1 MKALSRSLR
10 GPNTSETDD
19 VNFLG
24 PHHFTLQEDTPL
36 YWLDN
41 GGPLQRYLLKVDV
54 RAKFRREDTVV
65 CGLTFHSSYS
75 EGALEPESGL
85 WFWAEIRGG
94 AVNYCVGGADLES
107 GFTRVDGG
115 LCQPLEEEGEFLE
128 LRDSWK
134 ILVQGSY
141 GCIFPKAGSKKKIR
155 LTWTAR
161 RPQGHVAFFNYSC
174 TARDSLE
181 VHFRDLS
188 FTLLNTGPALPAS
201 LVASKFASFEQS
213 SLAASQQ
220 SIAASNKSA
229 GLGGA
234 IDGPRRSHGLT
245 DQLPPVE
252 EKQEQKAAM
261 ARTASDPGLQIQY
274 AKPMDLTSAKQPF
287 VPSMNTKAA
296 IDRHDAALRKEK
308 SARRVDQ
315 GAVKPTSF
323 SGIPRAAPAVKPARG
338 DILSFVE

>member
-213 SLAASQQ
+213 SLAASQP
-220 SIAASNKSA
+220 SIAVSNKSERSEKQLRPGVPA
-229 GLGGA
+229 G
-234 IDGPRRSHGLT
+234 S
-245 DQLPPVE
+245 VE
-252 EKQEQKAAM
+252 EKKEEKAAM